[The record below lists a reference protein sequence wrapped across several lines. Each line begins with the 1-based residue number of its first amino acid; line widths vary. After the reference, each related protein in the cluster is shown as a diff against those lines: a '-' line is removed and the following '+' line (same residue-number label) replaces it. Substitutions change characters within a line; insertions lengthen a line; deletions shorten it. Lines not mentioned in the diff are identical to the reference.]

1 MNEKSRGFFETIK
14 EALTGSSSCNTAA
27 LSDVGCVRDNN
38 EDNFLLRGSINDSS
52 SSHAHANADLKPGE
66 WHCLGL
72 FDGMGG
78 IAGGEIA
85 SKETAQVFRAS
96 ADQFPGKSPSEIQEL
111 MRQAFSKANEQINAA
126 RSANKVGG
134 TTATIALL
142 RDKTLKLFHVGDS
155 RAYLI
160 TRHSIQQL
168 SEDQTLAQ
176 MEAKMNVKNIPEED
190 KHKLTC
196 FVGMDSRYKMTIF
209 ETDLLQVKS
218 GNYLLLCSDG
228 LSDLCT
234 NKEIFKIVHAAA
246 TPAAGAQALVKQAKQ
261 NGGYDNVTVVLHQ
274 FH

>member
-1 MNEKSRGFFETIK
+1 MNEKRRGFFGAIK
-14 EALTGSSSCNTAA
+14 EALTGASSCNAAA
-27 LSDVGCVRDNN
+27 LSDVGCVRANN
-38 EDNFLLRGSINDSS
+38 EDNFLLSNSINEESS
-52 SSHAHANADLKPGE
+52 NHAHAHAALEPDE

-85 SKETAQVFRAS
+85 SKQAALAFRAS
-96 ADQFPGKSPSEIQEL
+96 ADQFSGKTPSEIQEL
-111 MRQAFSKANEQINAA
+111 MQTAFAKANEQISAA
-126 RSANKVGG
+126 RRENKVGG
-134 TTATIALL
+134 TTATVAIL

-228 LSDLCT
+228 LSALCSS
-234 NKEIFKIVHAAA
+234 KEIFKIVHEA
-246 TPAAGAQALVKQAKQ
+246 TTPTAGARALVEQAKQ

-274 FH
+274 FQ